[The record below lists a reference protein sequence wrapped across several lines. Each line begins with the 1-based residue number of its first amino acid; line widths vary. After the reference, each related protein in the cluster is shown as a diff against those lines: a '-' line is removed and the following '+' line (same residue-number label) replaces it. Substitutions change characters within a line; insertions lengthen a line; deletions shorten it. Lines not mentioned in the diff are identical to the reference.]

1 MQFVAIMTEGDT
13 QDFGDLIGSGAT
25 NLNGNGV
32 SSNVRG
38 IIAGGSGPIDTI
50 QFITIASTGN
60 ATDFGNL
67 TSARHQ
73 CGGNDNSI
81 RGLWG
86 GGATPTVLNTIEEIT
101 ITTTGDAVDFGD
113 LIAAT
118 RTHFAGVG
126 NAHGGL

>member
-1 MQFVAIMTEGDT
+1 MTEGDT

-25 NLNGNGV
+25 NLNGSGV

-38 IIAGGSGPIDTI
+38 IIAGGVNPSILDTI

-60 ATDFGNL
+60 ATDFGDL
-67 TSARHQ
+67 TSGRSTP
-73 CGGNDNSI
+73 GGNDNSI

-86 GGATPTVLNTIEEIT
+86 GGSTPTVLNTIEEIT
-101 ITTTGDAVDFGD
+101 IATTGNAVNFGD